1 MKRTTD
7 DRDDDTEGHMPR
19 IKPSADEQNS
29 ADTDGHM
36 PRIKPSAD
44 DDTNDAAV
52 DTEGHTMKFRP

>member
-19 IKPSADEQNS
+19 IKPSAD
-29 ADTDGHM
+29 
-36 PRIKPSAD
+36 

-52 DTEGHTMKFRP
+52 DTEGHAMKFRP